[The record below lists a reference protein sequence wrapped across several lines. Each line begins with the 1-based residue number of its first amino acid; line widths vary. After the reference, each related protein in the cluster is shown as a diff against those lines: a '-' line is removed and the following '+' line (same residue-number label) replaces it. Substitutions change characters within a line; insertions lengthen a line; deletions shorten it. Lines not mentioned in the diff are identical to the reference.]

1 MFRQLLIV
9 SAILAFMLPLTGLAQ
24 DDEKP
29 TIAFLRYAG
38 TAPVSEAT
46 AGLLDSLEA
55 YGYLSSAE
63 RAALNES
70 YDLNGENINLLYRDA
85 GFDLPSVNLMV
96 EEVLDKGADA
106 IVTITTQVAQ
116 IAVNATRDMDDP
128 PAILF
133 SLVTTP
139 FATGIADS
147 TCIKPDHVTGTQP
160 LLSFADYVP
169 LVLVQDPDIKVI
181 GTIETPDQPTSII
194 GTRLIKSIAEPL
206 GVTVEVASAITPADV
221 NVATES
227 LLNKGVEAIVLSVN
241 PLTLQGTP
249 AVIQLT
255 AEYSVPLYA
264 PIIQQVYR
272 GVTVAAGFHG
282 FYEEG
287 VIAARILHA
296 HLSGDMDI
304 ADIGILRRTD
314 RLSGARH
321 VRRGGAH
328 RPLRIRLGS
337 PYPRSDHPLS
347 GPQLLR
353 LHPAGRP
360 RRHRLGALPGR
371 RLGGLLG
378 TDAAAGT
385 RCRHRLR
392 SGGRPGAG
400 GAACRAQGRHR
411 RVRRDSHVADPRV
424 SL

>member
-1 MFRQLLIV
+1 MSRRLLFA
-9 SAILAFMLPLTGLAQ
+9 SILLALMLPLTGIAQ
-24 DDEKP
+24 DGEKP
-29 TIAFLRYAG
+29 TIAFLKYAG
-38 TAPVSEAT
+38 TAPVAEAT

-55 YGYLSSAE
+55 YGYLTAAE

-116 IAVNATRDMDDP
+116 IAVNATRDMEDP

-139 FATGIADS
+139 FGAGIAES

-160 LLSFADYVP
+160 LMSFADYVP

-206 GVTVEVASAITPADV
+206 GLTVEVASAITPADLSI
-221 NVATES
+221 ATES
-227 LLNKGVEAIVLSVN
+227 LLTKGVEAIVLSIN

-249 AVIQLT
+249 TVIQLT
-255 AEYSVPLYA
+255 AEYGIPLYA
-264 PIIQQVYR
+264 PVIQQVYR

-296 HLSGDMDI
+296 HLTGDMEVADI
-304 ADIGILRRTD
+304 AINQSRSFGIALNLDTAAEQGVELSDDMMSLANFVIENGERSEGMASDVVDMGLSMQEMTPEERREAD
-314 RLSGARH
+314 LEFLARLECTPEMIAEQQ
-321 VRRGGAH
+321 A
-328 RPLRIRLGS
+328 
-337 PYPRSDHPLS
+337 
-347 GPQLLR
+347 
-353 LHPAGRP
+353 
-360 RRHRLGALPGR
+360 AL
-371 RLGGLLG
+371 
-378 TDAAAGT
+378 DAA
-385 RCRHRLR
+385 
-392 SGGRPGAG
+392 SE
-400 GAACRAQGRHR
+400 
-411 RVRRDSHVADPRV
+411 
-424 SL
+424 

>member
-304 ADIGILRRTD
+304 ADIGINQSRSFGIALNLDTAAEQGVEISEDLLARANFVIVDGERAEGMASDVETTRLARQDMTPEERRAADLEFLAGLECTPEMIAEQQAALD
-314 RLSGARH
+314 ARS
-321 VRRGGAH
+321 AE
-328 RPLRIRLGS
+328 
-337 PYPRSDHPLS
+337 
-347 GPQLLR
+347 
-353 LHPAGRP
+353 
-360 RRHRLGALPGR
+360 
-371 RLGGLLG
+371 
-378 TDAAAGT
+378 
-385 RCRHRLR
+385 
-392 SGGRPGAG
+392 
-400 GAACRAQGRHR
+400 
-411 RVRRDSHVADPRV
+411 
-424 SL
+424 